1 MKKIVATAAVMA
13 TLLSPALAAD
23 DAAFQS
29 AVMKCWNTPVS
40 FEDAGRFVLTVEIDN
55 EGMPIDITAKEYVK
69 GGSSR
74 ALGDTL
80 KRAVM
85 RCAPYKF
92 PAAVYSITM
101 NSQKAGKSLNPF
113 KD

>member
-1 MKKIVATAAVMA
+1 MKKTVVTATMMAALV
-13 TLLSPALAAD
+13 SPALAVD
-23 DAAFQS
+23 DAAFQI
-29 AVMKCWNTPVS
+29 AVMKCWNAPVS
-40 FEDAGRFVLTVEIDN
+40 FEDAGRFVLAVEIDS

-69 GGSSR
+69 GGASR

-92 PAAVYSITM
+92 PAAVYSITL
-101 NSQKAGKSLNPF
+101 NDKKGKKSLNPF
-113 KD
+113 K

>member
-13 TLLSPALAAD
+13 TLVSPAFAVD

-40 FEDAGRFVLTVEIDN
+40 FEDAGRFVLAVEIDG
-55 EGMPIDITAKEYVK
+55 EGTPIDITATDYVK

-92 PAAVYSITM
+92 PAAVYSITL
-101 NSQKAGKSLNPF
+101 NAKKGGKSLKPF
-113 KD
+113 KN